1 MRQKEKR
8 PTSRERGSDSRMPF
22 AKRLCVG
29 GTLAT
34 TRGFTLAACA
44 LITPPTSTYLT
55 PHRVAF
61 VSSLA

>member
-1 MRQKEKR
+1 
-8 PTSRERGSDSRMPF
+8 MPS